1 MQVIFRPS
9 KAQPQ
14 AAIILLSTRIQ
25 SRLSR
30 HPSRERTKTM
40 FHYPDLDATVA
51 LWGAAV
57 LTYATVRY
65 YFFSD
70 SIQIDLPEHQDRS
83 AKSGHKRK

>member
-1 MQVIFRPS
+1 
-9 KAQPQ
+9 
-14 AAIILLSTRIQ
+14 
-25 SRLSR
+25 
-30 HPSRERTKTM
+30 M